1 MMNKKLQ
8 SFLYPDRW
16 SMDWAHWTRVK
27 LKFLTV
33 SNVRMRSL
41 TIALQFWA
49 KSCFLTFHF
58 CFQSLWTSVCWVSE
72 QSTTYDF
79 LPKLFQSHRKVIQ
92 SVFHKTFVFQRWV
105 KKNEKRIMDLVSV
118 CNPLK
123 KTRCPAE
130 NLRNGPM
137 GGHFIRFGPKRKVCI
152 HHLIFEVHQ
161 SWVKSPNS

>member
-1 MMNKKLQ
+1 MKHGVEHIEQEWN
-8 SFLYPDRW
+8 W
-16 SMDWAHWTRVK
+16 N
-27 LKFLTV
+27 FLTV

-72 QSTTYDF
+72 QSTTYAF

-105 KKNEKRIMDLVSV
+105 KKKMKSESWTLCLFVIH
-118 CNPLK
+118 LK